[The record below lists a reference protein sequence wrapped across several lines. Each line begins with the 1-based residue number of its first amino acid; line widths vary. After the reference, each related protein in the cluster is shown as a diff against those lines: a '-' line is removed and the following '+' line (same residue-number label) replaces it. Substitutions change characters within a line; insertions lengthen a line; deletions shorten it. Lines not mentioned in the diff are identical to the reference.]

1 MLNIFG
7 KKEETFG
14 EIVTQ
19 NREMIFIFER
29 LKSVVQTM
37 QPILV
42 TGETG
47 VGKELVARYI
57 HKLSG
62 VKGKLVVVNV
72 AGLDD
77 NMFSDTLF
85 GHARGAFTGADQI
98 RRGMIESAA
107 LGTLFLDE
115 IGDLSPSSQVKLLR
129 LIEQGEYLPL
139 GMDEPRKATARIITA
154 TNQDLWKLQRIGKFR
169 KDLNFRLRTHHMH
182 IPPLRERRDDLP
194 ILVEYFMAE
203 AARILKKKKPTPPP
217 ELYTLLNTYSFPGN
231 IRELR
236 GMIYDAVGQ
245 HSSNILGLDTFSMHM
260 QREREKGIAFP
271 IPVEPA
277 TDTADISS
285 SPFAYFRELPTIK
298 QSTQMLVAEAMRRAK
313 GNQSVAAKILV
324 ISQPALCKRLKNE
337 KAAFE
342 SKQQQQ
348 EEDGSEFEE

>member
-85 GHARGAFTGADQI
+85 GHIKGAFTGADQI
-98 RRGMIESAA
+98 RR
-107 LGTLFLDE
+107 
-115 IGDLSPSSQVKLLR
+115 
-129 LIEQGEYLPL
+129 
-139 GMDEPRKATARIITA
+139 
-154 TNQDLWKLQRIGKFR
+154 
-169 KDLNFRLRTHHMH
+169 
-182 IPPLRERRDDLP
+182 
-194 ILVEYFMAE
+194 
-203 AARILKKKKPTPPP
+203 
-217 ELYTLLNTYSFPGN
+217 
-231 IRELR
+231 
-236 GMIYDAVGQ
+236 
-245 HSSNILGLDTFSMHM
+245 
-260 QREREKGIAFP
+260 
-271 IPVEPA
+271 
-277 TDTADISS
+277 
-285 SPFAYFRELPTIK
+285 
-298 QSTQMLVAEAMRRAK
+298 
-313 GNQSVAAKILV
+313 
-324 ISQPALCKRLKNE
+324 
-337 KAAFE
+337 
-342 SKQQQQ
+342 
-348 EEDGSEFEE
+348 